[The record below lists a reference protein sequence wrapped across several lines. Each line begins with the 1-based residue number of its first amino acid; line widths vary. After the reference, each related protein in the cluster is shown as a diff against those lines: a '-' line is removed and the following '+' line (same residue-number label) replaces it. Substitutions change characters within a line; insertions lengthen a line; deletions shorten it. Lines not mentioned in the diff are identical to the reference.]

1 MPDTETELNSSEMA
15 QEVQSELMDM
25 IIADESPSNI
35 SDKIKDILFAK
46 SSERIDTFKPEVA
59 TSMFD
64 ASEAEPEVETEEPE
78 E

>member
-1 MPDTETELNSSEMA
+1 MEDLVDLIATDAASSD
-15 QEVQSELMDM
+15 V
-25 IIADESPSNI
+25 
-35 SDKIKDILFAK
+35 SDKIKDILFTK

-64 ASEAEPEVETEEPE
+64 ASEVETEEPE

>member
-1 MPDTETELNSSEMA
+1 MEDLVDLIATDAASSD
-15 QEVQSELMDM
+15 V
-25 IIADESPSNI
+25 

-64 ASEAEPEVETEEPE
+64 ASETEPEVESEVETEEPE

>member
-1 MPDTETELNSSEMA
+1 MEDLVDLIATDAASS
-15 QEVQSELMDM
+15 D
-25 IIADESPSNI
+25 I

-64 ASEAEPEVETEEPE
+64 ASEVEPEVETEEPE

>member
-1 MPDTETELNSSEMA
+1 MEDLVDLIATDAASSD
-15 QEVQSELMDM
+15 V
-25 IIADESPSNI
+25 
-35 SDKIKDILFAK
+35 SDKIKDILFTK